1 VVLSDSIPHA
11 RRSTFSSLIR
21 PPVSLSTRQWR
32 LVIALVVLSATTGYQ
47 GSVTTQ
53 AITFVADEF
62 GADKRQQG
70 NALSVIRFDIVLTIL
85 IMKIADRVGRRR
97 TLITTAIVGPLLTAL
112 CSAATSLWL
121 FTVMQVIGRGFV
133 TASAVLLSVLLV
145 EELPDEAR
153 AWGAAVAVAAAAAG
167 SLVVLGVLPIAGQ
180 SITSWRILY
189 LFPII
194 GLIPI
199 FVVRSSIHESRR
211 FSDLEARRAH
221 GYRDSS
227 WVRHTR
233 RIIVITMWV
242 GLMGVFITPARQFA
256 NDYLREQ
263 RGLTAGQLSLFNIV
277 TNIPATAGLFIGGT
291 VSDRYG
297 RKLTCGF
304 GLLGYA
310 VATAVTFIT
319 GGATMW
325 AAALVASLAG
335 AFALPSLSVMVSEM
349 FPTELRSRASGYSTG
364 VNRLGGVIGLQL
376 VGRLADR
383 FTIGTTVACMSVF
396 LIIGTLIMMTGLPE
410 TSHRTL
416 EELTEDTAEV
426 SPTSPALA

>member
-1 VVLSDSIPHA
+1 M
-11 RRSTFSSLIR
+11 SLA
-21 PPVSLSTRQWR
+21 TAQWR

-53 AITFVADEF
+53 AITFIADEF
-62 GADKRQQG
+62 GAGKRQQG
-70 NALSVIRFDIVLTIL
+70 NALSVIRFDIVFTIV
-85 IMKIADRVGRRR
+85 IMRIADQVGRRR
-97 TLITTAIVGPLLTAL
+97 TLMVTAVVGPLLTAL
-112 CSAATSLWL
+112 CSVAPSLWM
-121 FTVMQVIGRGFV
+121 FTFMQVIGRGFV
-133 TASAVLLSVLLV
+133 TASAILLSVLLV

-153 AWGAAVAVAAAAAG
+153 AWGAAVAVAAAATG

-180 SITSWRILY
+180 SPTSWRILY
-189 LFPII
+189 VFPLI

-199 FVVRSSIHESRR
+199 FVVRSSIQESHR
-211 FSDLEARRAH
+211 FTDLEQRRAR

-227 WVRHTR
+227 WARHSR
-233 RIIVITMWV
+233 RIVVITLWV
-242 GLMGVFITPARQFA
+242 GLMGIFITPARQFA

-263 RGLTAGQLSLFNIV
+263 RGLSAGQLSVFNIV
-277 TNIPATAGLFIGGT
+277 TNIPATAGLFVGGS

-297 RKLTCGF
+297 RKLTCGL

-310 VATAVTFIT
+310 VATAVTFLT
-319 GGATMW
+319 GGTAMW

-335 AFALPSLSVMVSEM
+335 AFALPSLSIMVSEM

-383 FTIGTTVACMSVF
+383 FTVGTTLATMSIF
-396 LIIGTLIMMTGLPE
+396 LIIGTLIMMTLLPE
-410 TSHRTL
+410 TAHRSL
-416 EELTEDTAEV
+416 EELTANSDEAV
-426 SPTSPALA
+426 SSTALAPL